1 MKCTKCGNELRKLE
15 NKEGYYI
22 CDRCNLYFKTRSKSE
37 NTAPHNTST
46 ENRYSFVKD
55 PQPAASQSGSMG
67 HTPNAAHTGGPAKIR
82 CPMCGGTD
90 VDISFVQTG
99 ASTVT
104 RNPGAPTKV
113 GRKAMKASTFGLW
126 GLTGKRTGYSSTA
139 FYNQKMALCK
149 DCGHSWAFFT
159 EREKNRN
166 KSLVTGILITAVC
179 LIFFLTFWSCGST
192 TDEKDTPAP
201 SYQTENKAPV
211 EESDQAEN
219 KILVD
224 ESERGIEDFEYE
236 ISDGQLKLLDYNGSN
251 ESLTIAAD
259 YKIQDVNYKTDLT
272 DFQLGGGVK
281 TLIISEGISE
291 LYEAMFNM
299 SDVEKVY
306 LPSSLT
312 VITDNTLSY
321 LHGDELTEIYYG
333 GSEEQ
338 WNSIFKHYVSPG
350 VTESWKA
357 EDYEAAG
364 TAIADRIN
372 KMVGLEYDPSKFNFH
387 YNSSPDELNQ

>member
-1 MKCTKCGNELRKLE
+1 
-15 NKEGYYI
+15 
-22 CDRCNLYFKTRSKSE
+22 
-37 NTAPHNTST
+37 
-46 ENRYSFVKD
+46 
-55 PQPAASQSGSMG
+55 
-67 HTPNAAHTGGPAKIR
+67 
-82 CPMCGGTD
+82 
-90 VDISFVQTG
+90 
-99 ASTVT
+99 
-104 RNPGAPTKV
+104 
-113 GRKAMKASTFGLW
+113 MKASTFGLW

-139 FYNQKMALCK
+139 FHNQKMALCK

-159 EREKNRN
+159 EREKYRN
-166 KSLVTGILITAVC
+166 KSMVTGILITAVC
-179 LIFFLTFWSCGST
+179 LIFFLTFWSCGSS

-211 EESDQAEN
+211 NESGR
-219 KILVD
+219 
-224 ESERGIEDFEYE
+224 SIEDFEYE
-236 ISDGQLKLLDYNGSN
+236 ISEGRLKLLDYNGGN
-251 ESLTIAAD
+251 ESLTIDAD

-272 DFQLGGGVK
+272 DFQLDGGVK

-312 VITDNTLSY
+312 IITDNTLSY
-321 LHGDELTEIYYG
+321 LHGEGLTEIYYG

-350 VTESWKA
+350 VTESWEA
-357 EDYEAAG
+357 GDYEAAG

-372 KMVGLEYDPSKFNFH
+372 KIVGAEYDPSKFNFH
-387 YNSSPDELNQ
+387 YNSSPDELKQ

>member
-37 NTAPHNTST
+37 STAPHNTST

-55 PQPAASQSGSMG
+55 PQPAAKQTGPAG
-67 HTPNAAHTGGPAKIR
+67 HTSNASPAGGPAKIR
-82 CPMCGGTD
+82 CPICGGTN

-104 RNPGAPTKV
+104 RNPGAPTKA

-179 LIFFLTFWSCGST
+179 LFFFLTFWSCGST

-201 SYQTENKAPV
+201 SYQTETKAPVDESHQTENQAPV
-211 EESDQAEN
+211 EESD
-219 KILVD
+219 L
-224 ESERGIEDFEYE
+224 GIDDFEYE
-236 ISDGQLKLLDYNGSN
+236 ISDGRLKLLDYNGSN
-251 ESLTIAAD
+251 DSLTID
-259 YKIQDVNYKTDLT
+259 SEYKIQDVNYKTDLT

-291 LYEAMFNM
+291 LDEAIFNG
-299 SDVEKVY
+299 SDAEKIY

-312 VITDNTLSY
+312 SITDRTLSY
-321 LHGDELTEIYYG
+321 LHDRTIDLYYG
-333 GSEEQ
+333 GNEDQ
-338 WNSIFKHYVSPG
+338 WNSIFKHYENPG
-350 VTESWKA
+350 VVDSWKA
-357 EDYEAAG
+357 ENYEEAG
-364 TAIADRIN
+364 SALADKIN
-372 KMVGLEYDPSKFNFH
+372 KMVGGDYDPSNFNFH
-387 YNSSPDELNQ
+387 YNSTPDELN